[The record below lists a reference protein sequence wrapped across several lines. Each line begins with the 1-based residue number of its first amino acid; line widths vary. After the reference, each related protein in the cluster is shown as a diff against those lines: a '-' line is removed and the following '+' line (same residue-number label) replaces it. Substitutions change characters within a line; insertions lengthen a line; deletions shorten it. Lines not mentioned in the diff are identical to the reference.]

1 MLRFLAEAVAKDLDG
16 MLDAILRSFAAPPT
30 RLVVT
35 QCSHLSAGRAPGP
48 TVAFDDG
55 LLPIDRNWSYFEK
68 LTLVPQ
74 TGPHL
79 TDLTGPRLSLLRKL
93 EEGTSANE

>member
-16 MLDAILRSFAAPPT
+16 MLDAVLRSLT
-30 RLVVT
+30 RRP

-74 TGPHL
+74 AGPYL
-79 TDLTGPRLSLLRKL
+79 TDLTGPDFRY
-93 EEGTSANE
+93 